1 MPKAI
6 LELEMPE
13 SCNGCKLN
21 KWDVWE
27 HHKYVS
33 INVLACAALGKECS
47 GKGRRSD
54 CPLKLADEH
63 LLKALSVD
71 AGKDYHNPA
80 DVEVLKQARGALCDA
95 LDEVTYS
102 REWHVKEAIAEIDKM
117 IGGKEDV

>member
-13 SCNGCKLN
+13 NC
-21 KWDVWE
+21 WDCPLVQGRELSPTTWCG
-27 HHKYVS
+27 Y
-33 INVLACAALGKECS
+33 S
-47 GKGRRSD
+47 GKDCPAPAYQSRRSD

-102 REWHVKEAIAEIDKM
+102 RE
-117 IGGKEDV
+117 